1 MKVKMV
7 ENTTE
12 SDIVVD
18 LGAGSSVTLKP
29 GQVVE
34 NVDVQNH
41 VQLNESTRVVYNLNE
56 VR

>member
-18 LGAGSSVTLKP
+18 LGTGLSITLKP

-34 NVDVQNH
+34 NANVQNH